1 MAYVESFD
9 HVENRVIISVTDFNY
24 RTVAEF
30 LSDLKDNKDFSEVFK
45 CELTDTGIVEKD
57 ALIEEVLTPV
67 LVSGKVDLGTLAKD
81 RSIDYDYTMRIP
93 YRTPDNFARQFA
105 QHCLY
110 TELKTAHTHG
120 VIGAERISDYTLSGV
135 EQKFQD

>member
-1 MAYVESFD
+1 MAKYDAGALIPIGQYDILIDKASRDDRVLAYVESFD

-30 LSDLKDNKDFSEVFK
+30 LSDLKDNKDFSQVFK

-67 LVSGKVDLGTLAKD
+67 LVSGKVDLGK
-81 RSIDYDYTMRIP
+81 RS
-93 YRTPDNFARQFA
+93 
-105 QHCLY
+105 
-110 TELKTAHTHG
+110 
-120 VIGAERISDYTLSGV
+120 
-135 EQKFQD
+135 